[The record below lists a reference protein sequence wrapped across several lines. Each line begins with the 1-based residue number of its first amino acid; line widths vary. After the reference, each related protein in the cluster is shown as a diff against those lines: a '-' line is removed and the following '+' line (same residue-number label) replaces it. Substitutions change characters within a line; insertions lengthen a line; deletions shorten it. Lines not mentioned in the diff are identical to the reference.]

1 MSHELF
7 QERFISRAV
16 PAWHNLGEVFD
27 LHEQVDS
34 EEAVSRIATGIEIQK
49 VPLDVE
55 VEGQKIL
62 TGKSAIVRMP
72 SGEDPAEIFGIVSN
86 SRYEVVQ
93 YEALGRTLKPLSD
106 LYRVETAGILKGG
119 RLMFIGLNA
128 GSFDVRGEATERV
141 DNYVVVVMSQQPN
154 VAHKILHTPVR
165 VVCRNTLSYGETQA
179 SLNLKIPHTPV
190 SAEVLAF
197 AGDVALN
204 LDKKIAHTRAV
215 FEAMALRP
223 IAAEEFQM
231 VLKAAYPDPAKP
243 KNLVFLEKNGIDL
256 STLADRKDDK
266 LFEKMTTAHDAW
278 VYRVARE
285 AKRREA
291 ATEMFERIN
300 DEHSAIAG
308 SVYAAYQAV
317 TEASDW
323 RDGKGDA
330 DYSTLLGPR
339 AAEKSRAFN
348 LAKSLVS
355 VSVN

>member
-1 MSHELF
+1 MAHELF
-7 QERFISRAV
+7 QERFLSRAV

-27 LHEQVDS
+27 TSRKMTSV
-34 EEAVSRIATGIEIQK
+34 EAVGKIADGIRIEKTPLTIELNGTTI
-49 VPLDVE
+49 D
-55 VEGQKIL
+55 
-62 TGKSAIVRMP
+62 TGKSALVRLP
-72 SGEDPAEIFGIVSN
+72 VGDSPAEVFGVVSN

-93 YEALGRTLKPLSD
+93 YEALGRTLEPLSE
-106 LYRVETAGILKGG
+106 LYRIETAGILRGG

-128 GSFDVRGEATERV
+128 GSFEVRGVETERV
-141 DNYVVVVMSQQPN
+141 DNYVVIVMSQEPN

-165 VVCRNTLSYGETQA
+165 VVCRNTLSYGEKEA

-204 LDKKIAHTRAV
+204 LDKKIAHTRSI

-243 KNLVFLEKNGIDL
+243 KNLVFLDKNGIDL
-256 STLADRKDDK
+256 ASLADRKDDR
-266 LFEKMTTAHDAW
+266 LFTKMQTAHDAW

-291 ATEMFERIN
+291 ASEMLERIN
-300 DEHSAIAG
+300 DEHPAIAG
-308 SVYAAYQAV
+308 TVYAAYQAV
-317 TEASDW
+317 TETSDW
-323 RDGKGDA
+323 REGKGDS

-339 AAEKSRAFN
+339 AAEKSRAFHF
-348 LAKSLVS
+348 AKSLVS
-355 VSVN
+355 ISRN